1 MNMTQKLQK
10 LKANMSVILDLIQ
23 NYHNPMLLQKE
34 MLMEKLLSL
43 KIMLKNYK
51 LLIRAILEVRIIL
64 MKMVHK
70 IIEYFSHY
78 LDTLK

>member
-1 MNMTQKLQK
+1 MTQKLQK

-64 MKMVHK
+64 MKMVRK

>member
-1 MNMTQKLQK
+1 MTQKLQK

-23 NYHNPMLLQKE
+23 NYHNPMLVQKE

>member
-10 LKANMSVILDLIQ
+10 LKANMSVILDLTQ

>member
-1 MNMTQKLQK
+1 MTQKLQK
-10 LKANMSVILDLIQ
+10 LKANMSVILDLTQ
-23 NYHNPMLLQKE
+23 NCHNPMLLQKE